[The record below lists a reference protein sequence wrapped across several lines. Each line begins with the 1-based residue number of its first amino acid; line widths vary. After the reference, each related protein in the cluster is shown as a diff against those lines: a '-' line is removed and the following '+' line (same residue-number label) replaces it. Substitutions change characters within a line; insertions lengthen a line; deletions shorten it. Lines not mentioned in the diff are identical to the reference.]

1 MQVWDAT
8 VTHAR
13 LVGTALLIA
22 APVAIAVGILAA
34 TRERLAGASL
44 AVAGV
49 IITIPSFALFGAL
62 IAPLGLGF
70 RPAVATL
77 ALYSLLPILRNT
89 IVGLQE
95 VPNEI
100 VEAARGMGM
109 NERQILTRARMPLA
123 LPVIVAGIRVATVMI
138 VGITTIG
145 ALIAA
150 GGLGTFIFDGLRSS
164 DRGEIIAATAAIV
177 ALAFALDAAMAL
189 AEHVLRRRSGHAAP
203 PPGAVTRGAA

>member
-8 VTHAR
+8 QTHAR

-22 APVAIAVGILAA
+22 VPIAVAVGVLAS
-34 TRERLAGASL
+34 TRPRLASGSL

-70 RPAVATL
+70 RPTVATL
-77 ALYSLLPILRNT
+77 ALYSLLPVLRNT
-89 IVGLQE
+89 IVGLAE
-95 VPNEI
+95 VPGDI

-109 NERQILTRARMPLA
+109 SERQVLVRARLPLA

-138 VGITTIG
+138 VGIATIG

-150 GGLGTFIFDGLRSS
+150 GGLGTFIFEGLRSS
-164 DRGEIIAATAAIV
+164 DRAEIIAATAVTV
-177 ALAFALDAAMAL
+177 ALAFVLDGAMAL
-189 AEHVLRRRSGHAAP
+189 TEHILRRRSGHAAATP
-203 PPGAVTRGAA
+203 TTVSRAAA

>member
-1 MQVWDAT
+1 M
-8 VTHAR
+8 THAR

-22 APVAIAVGILAA
+22 VPVAVVVGILAA
-34 TRERLAGASL
+34 TRPRLAAAAL

-77 ALYSLLPILRNT
+77 ALYSLLPVLRNT

-95 VPNEI
+95 VPAEV

-109 NERQILTRARMPLA
+109 SERQVLLRARMPLA
-123 LPVIVAGIRVATVMI
+123 LPVIVAGVRVATVMI

-164 DRGEIIAATAAIV
+164 DRSEIVAATAVIV
-177 ALAFALDAAMAL
+177 VLAFVLDGMMAI
-189 AEHVLRRRSGHAAP
+189 AEHLLRRRSGAAAAAP
-203 PPGAVTRGAA
+203 IAVSRAAA